1 MKDLDKRKVYA
12 LIQKS
17 LQEFSNEK
25 FQIVSF
31 APYYVIDGT
40 SGVKFTVKKGDVEL
54 NFFAGFSSDKKYSE
68 KLLFGIL
75 KSESNEKIEK
85 LNLNKDENGNNIQEK
100 FSIDKKFLSA
110 DEDSQKQKLTK
121 WLSEQILTV
130 FSLYGMFNF
139 SYANIGFVR
148 WFVFIEL
155 PWIILL
161 ATSAYVCLLENI
173 KDDVTYFPLSCKI
186 LCSISFLLILCT
198 LRFKNKIR
206 KARNKKI
213 TLNPWTWGVSYIA
226 KTMFFITFFPVLLFP
241 YILKILKG
249 ILLIP
254 LKLFSEP
261 CDNCGAYFSKE
272 IIGSEELGNQS
283 GYATVTRHDITRNAS
298 GEKISTT
305 DRLEQIHV
313 TKTYYRD
320 YCRCKKCGYEWTE
333 RYSST
338 KEG

>member
-1 MKDLDKRKVYA
+1 MRFNLLLGGRATGPLERKMKDLDKRKVYA

-100 FSIDKKFLSA
+100 LSIDEKFLSA

-121 WLSEQILTV
+121 WLSKQILTV

-186 LCSISFLLILCT
+186 LCSISFLLFDDRVLVSFRKPISFDTPMLVFSLNNLFLHKLVVT
-198 LRFKNKIR
+198 LLLLKNIFQSIR
-206 KARNKKI
+206 IRISYSGSNHGNKFS
-213 TLNPWTWGVSYIA
+213 LHGFVQVY
-226 KTMFFITFFPVLLFP
+226 L
-241 YILKILKG
+241 
-249 ILLIP
+249 LLIFFHH
-254 LKLFSEP
+254 LH
-261 CDNCGAYFSKE
+261 Y
-272 IIGSEELGNQS
+272 ELC
-283 GYATVTRHDITRNAS
+283 
-298 GEKISTT
+298 
-305 DRLEQIHV
+305 
-313 TKTYYRD
+313 RD
-320 YCRCKKCGYEWTE
+320 E
-333 RYSST
+333 
-338 KEG
+338 